1 MKIEIRELRLN
12 DLELYKKWNN
22 PNLLHNEFDGPYYPR
37 KTVQEIDLKI
47 IELKKKILSGEKAFT
62 NRKFIVNSETGN
74 IVGSVNFYYKSKE
87 TNWIEVGITIYDES
101 LWGKGIGYIVL
112 KEWINEV
119 FETHPM
125 IVRIGL
131 STWSGNYGMI
141 KLSKKLGLKKEAEYK
156 QARIVKGK
164 YYDSISYG
172 ILRSDWFKI

>member
-1 MKIEIRELRLN
+1 MKILIRELELE
-12 DLELYKKWNN
+12 DLYLYEKWNN

-37 KTVQEIDLKI
+37 MTVKELDLKI
-47 IELKKKILSGEKAFT
+47 IEIKRKLLLGEEAFA

-74 IVGSVNFYYKSKE
+74 IVGSVNYYYRSKE
-87 TNWIEVGITIYDES
+87 TNWLEVGITIYDDT
-101 LWGKGIGYIVL
+101 LWGKGIGYIAL
-112 KEWINEV
+112 RDWINEV

-141 KLSKKLGLKKEAEYK
+141 KLSEKLGLNKEAEYK
-156 QARIVKGK
+156 HARIVKGK

-172 ILRSDWFKI
+172 ILRSDWYKQ